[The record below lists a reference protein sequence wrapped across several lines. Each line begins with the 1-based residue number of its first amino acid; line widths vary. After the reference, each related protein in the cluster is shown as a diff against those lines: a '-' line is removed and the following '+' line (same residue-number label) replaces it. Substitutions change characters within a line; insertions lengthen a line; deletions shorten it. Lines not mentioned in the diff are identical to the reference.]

1 MDNQRRSK
9 MTALWTIAG
18 FILGWIAIEVVAV
31 FSKVA
36 MPVLLNIGLG
46 LVGALA
52 AYTIVTH

>member
-1 MDNQRRSK
+1 